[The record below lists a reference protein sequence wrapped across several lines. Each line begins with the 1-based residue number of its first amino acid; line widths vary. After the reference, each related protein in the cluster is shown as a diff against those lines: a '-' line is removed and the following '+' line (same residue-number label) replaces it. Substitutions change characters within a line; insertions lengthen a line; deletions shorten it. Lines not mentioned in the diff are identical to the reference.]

1 MLGKS
6 RHFKVGLMASI
17 ALSALALSQAAQAQS
32 TGAASKDAAAEE
44 SDTVETVI
52 VTGTRIRRPNAQ
64 SAAPIVSMDKQELQ
78 FQGVVNIEDA
88 LNRLPQVRAD
98 NNQFGAGFDNGGQAK
113 VNLRRLGNQRTLV
126 LLDGERLLPVQAIDL
141 NIVPVALISRVDVL
155 SGGAS
160 STYGSDAVAGVVN
173 FVLNKKFDGVQINS
187 SYSFYQHTNDD
198 RAMRSLISQY
208 PNFPLPSK
216 HVTDGGRWNINFAA
230 GKNFADGD
238 GNISIFADY
247 RDQKPVKWGARDY
260 SSCRVAN
267 TTTSLSCS
275 ANLLYTPYGRLDIA
289 SGPNAGDG
297 YFINKDGSQSFVS
310 SANEADYASNTRK
323 DWNFI
328 RSDKRFTGGLFANYR
343 FNDALEVYSNL
354 LVMRDVS
361 IEQQSGAYGQTV
373 SINCNNPFMS
383 ASQAQSLC
391 GASAG
396 SATLVDADYYLLQEG
411 PGSTPVQNRIVN
423 ADYRISAGVKGDVF
437 DGWHYDLNLIASRV
451 ENSLSDRNEINPTR
465 FGRTVNVVNVN
476 GTPTCQS
483 VVDQTDTNCV
493 AANIFQ
499 ANKIDPKVY
508 PYVYDHYRWTNVVEQ
523 RDVTANIAGDLGQY
537 GLKSPWANEG
547 VAIALGGEYRRESL
561 KVLADQATVDYEGWF
576 STTSGHYGVKEVYGE
591 AQLPIANDLP
601 LIKSLVFNT
610 GFRAS
615 KYDNQKKELYTSK
628 LEGLYRPVSD
638 LLVRFSYNSA
648 ARAPNIS
655 ELYSPRNFSYN
666 GADPCSTTSLS
677 APGAPTAAQ
686 CANTGVT
693 AAQYQNRS
701 IQDCGPDGCRRYA
714 GGGNI
719 NLLPE
724 KAITQTL
731 GFVYTPAAV
740 PGLLISIDHVDI
752 KIKDFIGY
760 IDANVALSNC
770 LTTGLEY
777 YCRFVKRDPTTG
789 RLDGTSTTT
798 GFISG
803 GTENTNILNYK
814 ADDIQVSYN
823 FDIGKYGRM
832 DLNLIGTLL
841 IDSMGQDSPTTPASD
856 CAGYYG
862 APTCYAPAP
871 KWAHNARATWSTPWR
886 NSNISLAWRYIGDT
900 KLTANSSDNAIN
912 GGGGPQGYTILTK
925 MKAYSYFDLAASV
938 MVVKDMTAR
947 ISINNLFDKSPPVV
961 PATFVDGT
969 TNNPNTYTGLYDPLG
984 RAVNIS
990 LQYNF

>member
-1 MLGKS
+1 MVGKS
-6 RHFKVGLMASI
+6 GRFKAGLMASI
-17 ALSALALSQAAQAQS
+17 AVSALAFSQTAQARQTEASATAADKAS
-32 TGAASKDAAAEE
+32 TV
-44 SDTVETVI
+44 DTVV

-64 SAAPIVSMDKQELQ
+64 SAAPIVTMDKQELQ
-78 FQGVVNIEDA
+78 FQGVMNIEDA

-173 FVLNKKFDGVQINS
+173 FVLNKKFDGVQVNA
-187 SYSFYQHTNDD
+187 SYSFFQHTNDD
-198 RAMRSLISQY
+198 MAVRGLISQY
-208 PNFPLPSK
+208 PNFPVPAQ
-216 HVTDGGRWNINFAA
+216 HVTDGGRWDINFAA
-230 GKNFADGD
+230 GKNFADGA

-247 RDQKPVKWGARDY
+247 REQNPVKWGARDY
-260 SSCRVAN
+260 SACRIAAS
-267 TTTSLSCS
+267 TTALSCS
-275 ANLLYTPYGRLDIA
+275 SNTQYTPYGRLDIT
-289 SGPNAGDG
+289 SGQNAGSG
-297 YFINKDGSQSFVS
+297 YYVNKNGTQSFVS
-310 SANEADYASNTRK
+310 TANAADYASNTRK

-328 RSDKRFTGGLFANYR
+328 RADKRFTGGLFANYR
-343 FNDALEVYSNL
+343 FNDAVEAYANL

-361 IEQQSGAYGQTV
+361 IEQQSGAYGQSL

-391 GASAG
+391 GAAAG
-396 SATLVDADYYLLQEG
+396 SAALVNADYYLLQEG
-411 PGSTPVQNRIVN
+411 PGSIPVQNRIVN
-423 ADYRISAGVKGDVF
+423 QDYRLSAGLKGDLF
-437 DGWHYDLNLIASRV
+437 DGWHYDVNFIGSRV
-451 ENSLSDRNEINPTR
+451 ENTLSDRNEINGDR
-465 FGRTVNVVNVN
+465 FARTVNVVNVN

-483 VVDQTDTNCV
+483 VVDKTDTNCV

-508 PYVYDHYRWTNVVEQ
+508 PYAYDNYRWTNVVEQ
-523 RDVTANIAGDLGQY
+523 RDVTINLAGDLGQY
-537 GLKSPWANEG
+537 GIKSPWASEG
-547 VAIALGGEYRRESL
+547 VAIAVGGEYRRESL
-561 KVLADQATVDYEGWF
+561 KVLADAATVAYEGWF
-576 STTSGHYGVKEVYGE
+576 STTSGHYGVKELYGE

-601 LIKSLVFNT
+601 LVKSLVFNT
-610 GFRAS
+610 GLRAS

-628 LEGLYRPVSD
+628 VEGLYRPVRD

-666 GADPCSTTSLS
+666 GADPCSSSSLS
-677 APGAPTAAQ
+677 LSGAATAAQ

-693 AAQYQNRS
+693 AAQYAAKS
-701 IQDCGPDGCRRYA
+701 IPDCGPQGCRRYA

-719 NLLPE
+719 NLQPE

-731 GFVYTPAAV
+731 GLVYTPSAV
-740 PGLLISIDHVDI
+740 PGLLFSIDHVDI

-770 LTTGLEY
+770 LTTGLPY

-814 ADDIQVSYN
+814 ADDVQVSYN
-823 FDIGKYGRM
+823 FGIGDLGRM
-832 DLNLIGTLL
+832 DLNMIGTLML
-841 IDSMGQDSPTTPASD
+841 RSMGQDSPTTPISD

-871 KWAHNARATWSTPWR
+871 KWAHNMRATWSTPWR
-886 NSNISLAWRYIGDT
+886 NSTLSLNWRYIGST
-900 KLTANSSDNAIN
+900 KLTANSADNAIN
-912 GGGGPQGYTILTK
+912 GGGGPQGYKILTK

-947 ISINNLFDKSPPVV
+947 IAITNLLDKSPPVV
-961 PATFVDGT
+961 PSTFVDGT

-984 RAVNIS
+984 RAVNVS

>member
-1 MLGKS
+1 MIGKS
-6 RHFKVGLMASI
+6 GRFKAGLMASI
-17 ALSALALSQAAQAQS
+17 AVSALAFSQAAQAQQS
-32 TGAASKDAAAEE
+32 ETKADKG
-44 SDTVETVI
+44 DTVDAVI

-173 FVLNKKFDGVQINS
+173 FVLNKKFDGVQVNS

-198 RAMRSLISQY
+198 SAMRSLVSQY
-208 PNFPLPSK
+208 PNFPLPAK
-216 HVTDGGRWNINFAA
+216 HVTDGGRLDVNFAA

-247 RDQKPVKWGARDY
+247 RDQKPVKWRNRDY

-267 TTTSLSCS
+267 TTSALSCS
-275 ANLLYTPYGRLDIA
+275 VNTSYTPWGRLDVA
-289 SGPNAGDG
+289 NGG
-297 YFINKDGSQSFVS
+297 YYVNKDGTQSFVS
-310 SANEADYASNTRK
+310 TANSADYASNTRK

-328 RSDKRFTGGLFANYR
+328 RADKRFTGGLFANYH
-343 FNDALEVYSNL
+343 FNNAVEVYSNL

-361 IEQQSGAYGQTV
+361 IEQQSGAFDQDV
-373 SINCNNPFMS
+373 SVNCNNPFLS

-391 GASAG
+391 GAAAG
-396 SATLVDADYYLLQEG
+396 TSTAVGAHYYLLQEG
-411 PGSTPVQNRIVN
+411 PGSTPVRNRIVN
-423 ADYRISAGVKGDVF
+423 ADYRISSGVKGDLF
-437 DGWHYDLNLIASRV
+437 DGWHYDVNFIASRV
-451 ENSLSDRNEINPTR
+451 ENTLSDRNEINSTR
-465 FGRTVNVVNVN
+465 FANAVNVVSAN

-483 VVDQTDTNCV
+483 VVDKTDTNCV

-508 PYVYDHYRWTNVVEQ
+508 PYIYDNYRWTNVVEQ

-537 GLKSPWANEG
+537 GIKSPLAKEG

-561 KVLADQATVDYEGWF
+561 KVKADQATVDYEGWF
-576 STTSGHYGVKEVYGE
+576 STTGGHYGVKELYGE

-601 LIKSLVFNT
+601 LVKSLVFNT

-628 LEGLYRPVSD
+628 VEGLYRPVSD

-677 APGAPTAAQ
+677 QPGAATATQ

-693 AAQYQNRS
+693 AAQYANKS
-701 IQDCGPDGCRRYA
+701 IQDCGADGCRRYA
-714 GGGNI
+714 GGGNV

-731 GFVYTPAAV
+731 GLVYTPSAV

-777 YCRFVKRDPTTG
+777 YCRFVKRDPATG
-789 RLDGTSTTT
+789 RLDGTSSTT

-832 DLNLIGTLL
+832 DLSMIGTLL
-841 IDSMGQDSPTTPASD
+841 IDSMGQDSPTTPAQD

-862 APTCYAPAP
+862 QPSCYAPAP
-871 KWAHNARATWSTPWR
+871 KWAHNARATWTTPWR

-900 KLTANSSDNAIN
+900 KLSANSTDNALN
-912 GGGGPQGYTILTK
+912 GGAGPQGYTILTK
-925 MKAYSYFDLAASV
+925 MKAYSYFDLSASV
-938 MVVKDMTAR
+938 MVIKDMTAR
-947 ISINNLFDKSPPVV
+947 ISINNVLDKSPPVV

-984 RAVNIS
+984 RAINIS

>member
-1 MLGKS
+1 MVGNS
-6 RHFKVGLMASI
+6 GRFKAGLMASI
-17 ALSALALSQAAQAQS
+17 AVSALALSHGAQAQQTQAA
-32 TGAASKDAAAEE
+32 TGDKATTV
-44 SDTVETVI
+44 DTVV

-64 SAAPIVSMDKQELQ
+64 SAAPIVTMDKQELQ
-78 FQGVVNIEDA
+78 FQGVMNIEDA

-173 FVLNKKFDGVQINS
+173 FVLNKKFDGVQVNA
-187 SYSFYQHTNDD
+187 SYSFFQHTNDD
-198 RAMRSLISQY
+198 MAVRNLISQY
-208 PNFPLPSK
+208 PNFPVPSR
-216 HVTDGGRWNINFAA
+216 HVTDGGRYDINFAA
-230 GKNFADGD
+230 GKNFADGA

-260 SSCRVAN
+260 SSCRVVATTTALSCLAN
-267 TTTSLSCS
+267 TQ
-275 ANLLYTPYGRLDIA
+275 YTPYGRLDIT
-289 SGPNAGDG
+289 SGQRAGSG

-310 SANEADYASNTRK
+310 NAAANDYASNTRK

-343 FNDALEVYSNL
+343 FNDALEAYANL

-361 IEQQSGAYGQTV
+361 IEQQSGAYGQSL
-373 SINCNNPFMS
+373 SINCNNPFLS

-391 GASAG
+391 GTAAGTSA
-396 SATLVDADYYLLQEG
+396 LVNADYYLLQEG
-411 PGSTPVQNRIVN
+411 PGSIPVQNRIVN
-423 ADYRISAGVKGDVF
+423 QDYRFSGGLKGDLF
-437 DGWHYDLNLIASRV
+437 DGWHYDVNFIASRV
-451 ENSLSDRNEINPTR
+451 ENTLSDRNEINGDR
-465 FGRTVNVVNVN
+465 FARAVNVVNVN

-483 VVDQTDTNCV
+483 VIDKTDTNCV

-499 ANKIDPKVY
+499 ANKIDAKVY

-523 RDVTANIAGDLGQY
+523 RDVTINLAGDLGQY
-537 GLKSPWANEG
+537 GIKSPWANEG
-547 VAIALGGEYRRESL
+547 VAVAVGGEYRRESL
-561 KVLADQATVDYEGWF
+561 KVLADQATIDYEGWF
-576 STTSGHYGVKEVYGE
+576 STTGGHYGVKEVYGE

-601 LIKSLVFNT
+601 LINSLVFNT
-610 GFRAS
+610 GIRAS

-628 LEGLYRPVSD
+628 VEGLYRPVRD

-666 GADPCSTTSLS
+666 GTDPCSSSSLS
-677 APGAPTAAQ
+677 LPGAATAAQ

-693 AAQYQNRS
+693 AAQYAAKS
-701 IQDCGPDGCRRYA
+701 IADCGPQGCRRYA

-731 GFVYTPAAV
+731 GFVYTPKAI
-740 PGLLISIDHVDI
+740 PGLLISVDHVDI

-770 LTTGLEY
+770 LTTGLQY
-777 YCRFVKRDPTTG
+777 YCRFVKRDPVTG
-789 RLDGTSTTT
+789 RLDGASTTT

-814 ADDIQVSYN
+814 AADIQVGYN
-823 FDIGKYGRM
+823 FSIGQLGRM
-832 DLNLIGTLL
+832 DLNMVGTLL
-841 IDSMGQDSPTTPASD
+841 DSSMGQDSPTTPASD

-871 KWAHNARATWSTPWR
+871 KWAHNLRATWNTPWR
-886 NSNISLAWRYIGDT
+886 NSVLSLNWRYIGDT
-900 KLTANSSDNAIN
+900 KLTANSADNAIN
-912 GGGGPQGYTILTK
+912 GGGGPQGYKILTK

-947 ISINNLFDKSPPVV
+947 IAITNLLDKSPPVV
-961 PATFVDGT
+961 PSTFVDGT

>member
-1 MLGKS
+1 
-6 RHFKVGLMASI
+6 MASI
-17 ALSALALSQAAQAQS
+17 AVSALAFSQGAHAQQAD
-32 TGAASKDAAAEE
+32 TKADKDN
-44 SDTVETVI
+44 TVDAVI
-52 VTGTRIRRPNAQ
+52 VTGTRIRRPNVQ
-64 SAAPIVSMDKQELQ
+64 SAAPIVTMDKQELQ
-78 FQGVVNIEDA
+78 FQGVMNIEDA

-173 FVLNKKFDGVQINS
+173 FVLNKKFDGVQVNG
-187 SYSFYQHTNDD
+187 SYSFFQHTNDD
-198 RAMRSLISQY
+198 MAMRGLISQY
-208 PNFPLPSK
+208 PNFPVPPQ
-216 HVTDGGRWNINFAA
+216 HVTDGGRWDINFAA
-230 GKNFADGD
+230 GKNFADD
-238 GNISIFADY
+238 KGNISIFADY
-247 RDQKPVKWGARDY
+247 RDQKPVKWSARDY
-260 SSCRVAN
+260 SSCRVAGS
-267 TTTSLSCS
+267 TTALSCS
-275 ANLLYTPYGRLDIA
+275 VNTSYTPFGRLDIA
-289 SGPNAGDG
+289 SGPNAGNG
-297 YFINKDGSQSFVS
+297 YFMNKDGTQSFVS
-310 SANEADYASNTRK
+310 TANAADYASNTRK

-328 RSDKRFTGGLFANYR
+328 RSDKRFTGGLFANYH
-343 FNDALEVYSNL
+343 FNDALEAYANL

-361 IEQQSGAYGQTV
+361 IEQQSGAFDQDV
-373 SINCNNPFMS
+373 SISCNNPFLS
-383 ASQAQSLC
+383 ASQGQSLC
-391 GASAG
+391 GSSAG
-396 SATLVDADYYLLQEG
+396 TAATVDAHYYLLQEG

-423 ADYRISAGVKGDVF
+423 ADYRFSGGLKGDLF
-437 DGWHYDLNLIASRV
+437 DGWHYDVNFIASRV
-451 ENSLSDRNEINPTR
+451 ENTLSDRNEINPTR
-465 FGRTVNVVNVN
+465 FARAVNVVSVG

-483 VVDQTDTNCV
+483 VVDKTDTNCV

-508 PYVYDHYRWTNVVEQ
+508 PYVYDNYRWTNVVEQ
-523 RDVTANIAGDLGQY
+523 RDVTANITGDLGQY
-537 GLKSPWANEG
+537 GIKSPWAKEG
-547 VAIALGGEYRRESL
+547 VAVALGAEYRRESL

-576 STTSGHYGVKEVYGE
+576 STTGGHYGVKELYGE

-601 LIKSLVFNT
+601 FVKSLVFNT
-610 GFRAS
+610 GLRAS

-628 LEGLYRPVSD
+628 VEGLYRPVSD

-666 GADPCSTTSLS
+666 GVDPCSATSLS
-677 APGAPTAAQ
+677 QPGAPTAAQ

-693 AAQYQNRS
+693 AAQYTNKS
-701 IQDCGPDGCRRYA
+701 IADCGPNGCRRYA

-731 GFVYTPAAV
+731 GLVYTPSFV
-740 PGLLISIDHVDI
+740 PGLMFSIDHVDI

-770 LTTGLEY
+770 LTTGLDY

-789 RLDGTSTTT
+789 RLDGTSATN

-814 ADDIQVSYN
+814 ANDIQVGYN
-823 FDIGKYGRM
+823 FGIGKYGRM
-832 DLNLIGTLL
+832 DLNLVGTLL
-841 IDSMGQDSPTTPASD
+841 IDSMGQDSPTTPAQD

-862 APTCYAPAP
+862 QPSCYAPAP

-900 KLTANSSDNAIN
+900 KLSANSTDNALN
-912 GGGGPQGYTILTK
+912 GGAGPQGYKILTK

-947 ISINNLFDKSPPVV
+947 IAINNVFDKSPPVV

>member
-1 MLGKS
+1 MIGKS
-6 RHFKVGLMASI
+6 GRFKAGLMASI
-17 ALSALALSQAAQAQS
+17 AVSALAFSQAAQAQQS
-32 TGAASKDAAAEE
+32 ETKADKG
-44 SDTVETVI
+44 DTVDAVI

-173 FVLNKKFDGVQINS
+173 FVLNKKFDGVQVNS

-198 RAMRSLISQY
+198 SAMRSLVSQY
-208 PNFPLPSK
+208 PNFPLPAK
-216 HVTDGGRWNINFAA
+216 HVTDGGRLDVNFAA

-247 RDQKPVKWGARDY
+247 RDQKPVKWRNRDY

-267 TTTSLSCS
+267 TTSALSCS
-275 ANLLYTPYGRLDIA
+275 VNTSYTPWGRLDVA
-289 SGPNAGDG
+289 NGG
-297 YFINKDGSQSFVS
+297 YYVNKDGTQSFVS
-310 SANEADYASNTRK
+310 TANSADYASNTRK

-328 RSDKRFTGGLFANYR
+328 RADKRFTGGLFANYH
-343 FNDALEVYSNL
+343 FNNAVEVYSNL

-361 IEQQSGAYGQTV
+361 IEQQSGAFDQDV
-373 SINCNNPFMS
+373 SVNCNNPFLS

-391 GASAG
+391 GAAAG
-396 SATLVDADYYLLQEG
+396 TSTAVGAHYYLLQEG
-411 PGSTPVQNRIVN
+411 PGSTPVRNRIVN
-423 ADYRISAGVKGDVF
+423 ADYRISSGVKGDLF
-437 DGWHYDLNLIASRV
+437 DGWHYDVNFIASRV
-451 ENSLSDRNEINPTR
+451 ENTLSDRNEINSTR
-465 FGRTVNVVNVN
+465 FANAVNVVSAN
-476 GTPTCQS
+476 GAPTCQS
-483 VVDQTDTNCV
+483 VVDKTDTNCV

-508 PYVYDHYRWTNVVEQ
+508 PYIYDNYRWTNVVEQ

-537 GLKSPWANEG
+537 GIKSPWAKEG

-561 KVLADQATVDYEGWF
+561 KVKADQATVDYEGWF
-576 STTSGHYGVKEVYGE
+576 STTGGHYGVKELYGE

-601 LIKSLVFNT
+601 LVKSLVFNT
-610 GFRAS
+610 GFRSS

-628 LEGLYRPVSD
+628 VEGLYRPVSD

-666 GADPCSTTSLS
+666 GVDPCSTTSLS
-677 APGAPTAAQ
+677 QPGAATATQ

-693 AAQYQNRS
+693 AAQYANKS
-701 IQDCGPDGCRRYA
+701 IQDCGADGCRRYA
-714 GGGNI
+714 GGGNV

-731 GFVYTPAAV
+731 GLVYTPSAV

-777 YCRFVKRDPTTG
+777 YCRFVKRDPATG
-789 RLDGTSTTT
+789 RLDGTSSTT

-832 DLNLIGTLL
+832 DLSMIGTLL
-841 IDSMGQDSPTTPASD
+841 IDSMGQDSPTTPAQD

-862 APTCYAPAP
+862 QPSCYAPAP
-871 KWAHNARATWSTPWR
+871 KWAHNARATWTTPWR

-900 KLTANSSDNAIN
+900 KLSANSTDNALN
-912 GGGGPQGYTILTK
+912 GGAGPQGYTILTK
-925 MKAYSYFDLAASV
+925 MKAYSYFDLSASV
-938 MVVKDMTAR
+938 MVIKDMTAR
-947 ISINNLFDKSPPVV
+947 ISINNVLDKSPPVV

-984 RAVNIS
+984 RAINIS